1 MAASAN
7 AQVLHEGLSNL
18 GEKDFPMDL
27 AQMTLYEGQCI
38 CNDTTGYA
46 VAASDTAAYPFLGIC
61 ARYQDAQKNA
71 AASADGTNHVAV
83 FTKGLHRMTVTSV
96 AITDVNKP
104 VWLSDDNTL
113 ILTPTNVFVGYVRE
127 YSTTNKAYVELDPN
141 NPPPME
147 IITFSMPASAAS
159 STKTSAET
167 FAPSRDCKVMKAWA
181 SASTY
186 PDYATSVADIDK
198 YNLDDTATKAVV
210 NAVSIDGKTAD
221 QRTALT
227 LSSTLADLL
236 LTPGDTLK
244 ASATYGA
251 TEAVVSVGLCYS
263 VKVQYYGLQNQE

>member
-7 AQVLHEGLSNL
+7 AQVLHKGGIPFAVES
-18 GEKDFPMDL
+18 FPMDN
-27 AQMTLYEGQCI
+27 ASMTLYEGAFI

-46 VAASDTAAYPFLGIC
+46 VTGSDTAAYAFLGIC
-61 ARYQDAQKNA
+61 AEYQAAQASAA
-71 AASADGTNHVAV
+71 AASDGDNRVKV
-83 FTKGLHRMTVTSV
+83 YTKGVHRVTVTSV

-113 ILTPTNVFVGYVRE
+113 VLTPTNVFVGYVRE
-127 YSTTNKAYVELDPN
+127 YVTTNTAFVELDPN

-147 IITFSMPASAAS
+147 IITFSIPTSAAS
-159 STKTSAET
+159 GSKYSAET
-167 FAPSRDCKVMKAWA
+167 WTPSRDCKIMKAWA

-198 YNLDDTATKAVV
+198 YDLGTTSTKAVV
-210 NAVSIDGKTAD
+210 NAVDIDGKTAD

-227 LSSTLADLL
+227 LTSTAADLL

-251 TEAVVSVGLCYS
+251 TEAAASVGLCYS